1 MTDKTY
7 SYPIDY
13 TLYSNEE
20 IVELVEF
27 LDLIEKANTT
37 KVDKELLILKY
48 KRYLNIINAKSTVK
62 QIDTDFLK
70 LSGYSIYQTIKKY
83 QN

>member
-1 MTDKTY
+1 MY

-13 TLYSNEE
+13 TLYSNDE
-20 IVELVEF
+20 IVELVSF
-27 LDLIEKANTT
+27 LDLIEKANKT
-37 KVDKELLILKY
+37 KVNKELLLNKH

-62 QIDTDFLK
+62 QIDAEFLK

>member
-1 MTDKTY
+1 MY

-13 TLYSNEE
+13 SLYNGDE
-20 IVELVEF
+20 IVEIIEF
-27 LDLIEKANTT
+27 LDMIEKANNSN
-37 KVDKELLILKY
+37 VDKNVLLAKH

-62 QIDTDFLK
+62 QIDSDFLK